1 MPDHHTDVSFAEFVR
16 CADAFSPGP
25 SVGSLEDRSLGALWH
40 ACLLLDGVACMSEL
54 SQYFDT
60 DTRVRVARDRGLA
73 SGFRDL
79 LIYT

>member
-40 ACLLLDGVACMSEL
+40 ACLLLDGVACVSEL

-60 DTRVRVARDRGLA
+60 DTRGRVPFVLFGWLA
-73 SGFRDL
+73 IGVSER
-79 LIYT
+79 IS